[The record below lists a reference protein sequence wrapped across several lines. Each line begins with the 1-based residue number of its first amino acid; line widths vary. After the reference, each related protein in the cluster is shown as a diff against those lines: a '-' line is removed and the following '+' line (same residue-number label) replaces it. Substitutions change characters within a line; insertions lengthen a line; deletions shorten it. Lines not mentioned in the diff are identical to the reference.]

1 MKISILLFSFFLINN
16 SFGQLTT
23 NVSWTQQTSLP
34 ANETIYYSP
43 GKKLVWSNFTG
54 TAPNDN
60 SIVAALTFSGFGY
73 NASIKTVNGKG
84 ELNINVY
91 CYFTK
96 NMSWVKPGKNTA
108 YILDHEQHHFDV
120 TYIAA
125 VIFMDKLQNAKF
137 TTTNYNEL
145 LARIYKEN
153 CDLMN
158 KMQNDYDGQTKNG
171 QIKSEQARWNDLIDS
186 RVKSFIK

>member
-1 MKISILLFSFFLINN
+1 MKFSVLLFPFFLINN

-23 NVSWTQQTSLP
+23 NVNWTQQTSLP
-34 ANETIYYSP
+34 ANEVIYYNVN
-43 GKKLVWSNFTG
+43 KKLLWNNFTG

-60 SIVAALTFSGFGY
+60 SNVAALTYSGFGY
-73 NASIKTVNGKG
+73 NASIKTINGKG

-96 NMSWVKPGKNTA
+96 NRSWVKPGKNTA

-137 TTTNYNEL
+137 TPGNYNEV
-145 LARIYKEN
+145 LARIYQEN
-153 CDLMN
+153 GDLMN

-186 RVKSFIK
+186 RVNSFTK